1 MPICNPKN
9 LLFVCLFVSKNSKTD
24 RAQILCGTSL
34 SLRIF
39 ISMDDKIVF
48 NYRAGHIPP
57 FSSRFVNSQFQLLKN
72 KNFSQPLILKV
83 RTERLF
89 HQRHFS
95 FFLNYCQ
102 LMISTILTTLTENFQ
117 QPLTALAL
125 NGTITT
131 KLMAFTARSIKGL

>member
-9 LLFVCLFVSKNSKTD
+9 LLFVCLFKYRKTAKPIG
-24 RAQILCGTSL
+24 RKFCAGLHIVCAFSSQWMIKLCST
-34 SLRIF
+34 
-39 ISMDDKIVF
+39 
-48 NYRAGHIPP
+48 RAGHIPP

-83 RTERLF
+83 KTERQF

-102 LMISTILTTLTENFQ
+102 LMISIILTTLTENFQ
-117 QPLTALAL
+117 QPLTALAF

-131 KLMAFTARSIKGL
+131 KLMAFTARSVKGL